1 MSMFHLWLAPTG
13 TAYERLAGIIA
24 EFSVRYRGPQFD
36 PHLTLLG
43 KLEGKQEFLIAR
55 TQQLAYE
62 LQPFEVRLDAPGYE
76 SHYFRCLYLPAEPSP
91 SLLEAHRQ
99 ATQIFDHRS
108 TSAFNPHVSLLYGVF
123 SESVKREIIN
133 ALSPDLPGTV
143 LLSRLQLIRA
153 GSTNPQDWEVV
164 EALDF

>member
-1 MSMFHLWLAPTG
+1 MSTFHLWLAPAG
-13 TAYERLAGIIA
+13 MDYERLAGIIA
-24 EFSVRYRGPQFD
+24 EFSARYRGPQFD

-43 KLEGKQEFLIAR
+43 KLEGERECFIAR
-55 TQQLAYE
+55 TQQLAHA
-62 LQPFEVRLDAPGYE
+62 LQPFEVHLDALGYE
-76 SHYFRCLYLPAEPSP
+76 PLYFRCLYLPAEPSP

-99 ATQIFDHRS
+99 ATQIFDHGS
-108 TSAFNPHVSLLYGVF
+108 TGAFNPHVSLLYGVF

-133 ALSPDLPGTV
+133 ALPPDLPGTV

-153 GSTNPQDWEVV
+153 GSPNPQDWQVV